1 MRALVIAVLAIV
13 GLAGPAFG
21 QGQNKEAIQGT
32 VKSVTPTSIVV
43 QHPGG
48 EKTIIVTPDTKVF
61 HGTAGAP
68 LSTLQPGHDVSVGY
82 YNYYNP
88 ATAHTITIKPK
99 P

>member
-1 MRALVIAVLAIV
+1 MRAIVIAVLVIV
-13 GLAGPAFG
+13 GLAGPAIG
-21 QGQNKEAIQGT
+21 QGKNMEAIQGT
-32 VKSVTPTSIVV
+32 VKSVTPSSIVV

-61 HGTAGAP
+61 HGDKGAP
-68 LSTLQPGHDVSVGY
+68 LSTLQPGHDVNVGY
-82 YNYYNP
+82 SNYYNP